1 MCVCRAQ
8 SSLWDTGKCFC
19 RRVFPSASQ
28 HEARGCAK
36 VESRVLQ
43 GTEGRAASMLPVCPH
58 VKPQCNLMLIFS
70 TSSILSL
77 F

>member
-1 MCVCRAQ
+1 MSAVPRA
-8 SSLWDTGKCFC
+8 
-19 RRVFPSASQ
+19 PSGILGNASAGGFSPVP
-28 HEARGCAK
+28 HSTRPRGCAK

-58 VKPQCNLMLIFS
+58 VKPQCNLMLMFS